1 MRSNSCDCPFS
12 VFGNCDKI
20 ESVNDSKKGIT
31 PMSHFFSK
39 VN

>member
-1 MRSNSCDCPFS
+1 MRSDSCDCPFS
-12 VFGNCDKI
+12 VFRKYARI
-20 ESVNDSKKGIT
+20 ESVNDSKKGST

>member
-12 VFGNCDKI
+12 VFRKYAKI
-20 ESVNDSKKGIT
+20 VFVNDSKKGIT